1 MMAAGS
7 MAKSVGGS
15 MTKFV
20 TAPLVGL
27 SALAVKVGG
36 DFEEQMSRVEAISGA
51 TGDAL
56 EALKDQ
62 AIDLGAS
69 TAFSAKEAAD
79 GMENLASA
87 GFNAQEIMSAMPG
100 LLDLAA
106 VSGGDVGM
114 AAEYAASTLRGFNLG
129 AGDAGH
135 VADVFAR
142 AAADTNAE
150 VEDMGFAMKYIAPVA
165 NAMGISLEETAA
177 AVGIM
182 SDAGI
187 KGSQAGTSLRG
198 ALSRVAKPTK
208 AMRETMDE
216 LGISFYDSEGNMISL
231 EDQVRVLEGS
241 FDGLTQ
247 EQKNNALVTLYGQ
260 ESLSG
265 MMALVDK
272 GPDALGS
279 LTGSL
284 ENSAGAADEMARIMQ
299 DNMNSSIEQMFGAF
313 ESAAIIIQEIFA
325 PAIQTAADFI
335 AGLVEK
341 FVQAPEA
348 MQQFIVVLGIILAA
362 IGPILLIG
370 GTLIIWF
377 TQLKLALLAI
387 NASLAAAGTSI
398 MAVVGT
404 VLIWVAVIVAIV
416 AAIVYL
422 WKTNETFRD
431 IVMAVWNFIVDTI
444 TTIVDA
450 IVSFVMEIWGMLV
463 EWWDENNEAIL
474 TVAENIWNAI
484 MGVINYVLDLILP
497 IVQAAWN
504 AVKSITS
511 SVWDLIKSIIKTALQ
526 LVLDWISVL
535 LAVFTGD
542 WEGAWNKIK
551 DMFGNA
557 WDGIVDIFKKTLDLI
572 SNIFTEAGNTF
583 FESGKALIRMIADGI
598 SAGISFVTDAIGG
611 VVQAARNFLPFS
623 PAKEGPLSDLDKL
636 NFGGTIADGIYKGQS
651 QVTKAMDRI
660 LQIPSYDDYALGL
673 GGSMS
678 TSVQHS
684 LSDSQVNRPLFVT
697 VQSILDGKVLVDET
711 APYIA
716 TVLDSNASKTA
727 YNSGFRR

>member
-1 MMAAGS
+1 MAVGNMTKSIGAG
-7 MAKSVGGS
+7 

-20 TAPLVGL
+20 TVPLMGMAGL
-27 SALAVKVGG
+27 ALKIGG
-36 DFEEQMSRVEAISGA
+36 DFEEQMSRVKAISGA
-51 TGDAL
+51 TGDAF
-56 EALKDQ
+56 EALREQ

-69 TAFSAKEAAD
+69 TAFSAKEAAA

-87 GFNAQEIMSAMPG
+87 GFSAQEIMEAMPG

-114 AAEYAASTLRGFNLG
+114 AAEYASSTLRGFNI
-129 AGDAGH
+129 AAEDAGH

-150 VEDMGFAMKYIAPVA
+150 VVDMGYAMKYVAPVA
-165 NAMGISLEETAA
+165 SAMGISLEETAA
-177 AVGIM
+177 AIGIM

-187 KGSQAGTSLRG
+187 KGSQAGTTLRG
-198 ALSRVAKPTK
+198 ALARIAKPTK
-208 AMRETMDE
+208 AMKETMDE
-216 LGISFYDSEGNMISL
+216 LGLSFYDSEGNMISL
-231 EDQVRVLEGS
+231 ESQIGMLQGS

-247 EQKNNALVTLYGQ
+247 EQRNNALVTLYGQ
-260 ESLSG
+260 NSLSG

-272 GPDALGS
+272 GPDALS
-279 LTGSL
+279 KLTTSL
-284 ENSAGAADEMARIMQ
+284 EQSDGAADEMARTMQ
-299 DNMNSSIEQMFGAF
+299 DNMKASIEQMMGAF
-313 ESAAIIIQEIFA
+313 ESAAIIIQQIFA
-325 PAIQTAADFI
+325 PAVRTVADFV
-335 AGLVEK
+335 ANMVDK
-341 FVQAPEA
+341 FVSAPES
-348 MQQFIVVLGIILAA
+348 MQRFIVILGVVVAA
-362 IGPILLIG
+362 IGPLLLVG
-370 GTLIIWF
+370 GTLLIWF
-377 TQLKLALLAI
+377 MQLKVALMVISAL
-387 NASLAAAGTSI
+387 LAAAGTSI

-404 VLIWVAVIVAIV
+404 VFFWVTAIVAVI
-416 AAIVYL
+416 AAIMYL
-422 WKTNETFRD
+422 WNTNETFRNVVIAIWNA
-431 IVMAVWNFIVDTI
+431 IVAVIMSVVN
-444 TTIVDA
+444 A

-463 EWWDENNEAIL
+463 DWWGENNEAIL
-474 TVAENIWNAI
+474 TIATTIWNAI
-484 MGVINYVLDLILP
+484 MAVINYVLNLILP
-497 IVQAAWN
+497 IVQAVWNGVKNLTENAWN
-504 AVKSITS
+504 
-511 SVWDLIKSIIKTALQ
+511 LIKSVIKTALQ
-526 LVLDWISVL
+526 LILDWVSVL

-542 WEGAWNKIK
+542 WEAAWNKIK
-551 DMFGNA
+551 DMFSNA
-557 WDGIVDIFKKTLDLI
+557 WDGIVDIFKSTLDLI

-583 FESGKALIRMIADGI
+583 FESGKALVRMIADGI
-598 SAGISFVTDAIGG
+598 SAGISWVTDAIGG

-711 APYIA
+711 APYMA